1 VDVLIDTD
9 PGVDDALALILALR
23 SPELDVRGITVV
35 SGNVPVD
42 LGTANALKVLELV
55 GRTEVPVA
63 AGAPSPL
70 LRPPRDA
77 RVVHGEDGLAGALPD
92 PPGLSP
98 TGNYGPAAIVRTLED
113 ASQPMTLITLGP
125 LTNVAIAL
133 LAAPHVKE
141 RVERLVIMGGAV
153 RSEGNTVPGAEYN
166 VHSDPEAAAI
176 VLRAGVPITLI
187 GLNVTMR
194 VVFPRELSEHLRKAD
209 DPVQRFVGHVTAPVT
224 QLYERFY
231 GIDGCAMHDPLTVAT
246 AIDPSLVSGQEVWVD
261 VETHGEL
268 TAGQTVADFWGIPT
282 PRQPNALVALD
293 VDAERFFDLF
303 YPRVLGYRPTEGT
316 PTD

>member
-1 VDVLIDTD
+1 MDVLIDTD
-9 PGVDDALALILALR
+9 PGIDDALALILALR
-23 SPELDVRGITVV
+23 SPELGVRAITVV
-35 SGNVPVD
+35 NGNVPVD
-42 LGTANALKVLELV
+42 QGTANALKVLDLV
-55 GRTEVPVA
+55 ERDDVPVA
-63 AGAPSPL
+63 AGAAAPL

-92 PPGLSP
+92 PPRLAAVEG
-98 TGNYGPAAIVRTLED
+98 YGPAFIVRTLE
-113 ASQPMTLITLGP
+113 AAPRPMTVITLGP
-125 LTNVAIAL
+125 LTNLAVAL

-141 RVERLVIMGGAV
+141 RIERLVIMGGAV

-166 VHSDPEAAAI
+166 VHCDPEAAAI

-194 VVFPRELSEHLRKAD
+194 VVFPRELSERLRGAD
-209 DPVQRFVGHVTAPVT
+209 DPVQRFVGNVTAPLA
-224 QLYERFY
+224 QLYRRFY
-231 GIDGCAMHDPLTVAT
+231 GIDGCAMHDPLTVAA
-246 AIDPSLVSGQEVWVD
+246 AIDPSVISGQEVWVD

-282 PRQPNALVALD
+282 PRGQPNALVALD

-303 YPRVLGYRPTEGT
+303 YLRVLAYRP
-316 PTD
+316 D